1 MDIIKMAREIGHAI
15 QNEKAYKDLQTA
27 KVNADNDE
35 TLQNLIGEFNLKRM
49 AINNEASKAERNEEK
64 LKELNDQMRAAYSQ
78 IMSNENMINYNE
90 AKTQLDTLL
99 QRVLAIIN
107 QSAQGEDPD
116 TTDFS
121 SNCTHDC
128 STCGGCH

>member
-15 QNEKAYKDLQTA
+15 QDEKVYKDLQTA

-35 TLQNLIGEFNLKRM
+35 ILQNLIGEFNLKRM
-49 AINNEASKAERNEEK
+49 AINNEASKAERSEEK
-64 LKELNDQMRAAYSQ
+64 LKELNDEMRSSYSQ

-121 SNCTHDC
+121 SDCTHDC

>member
-1 MDIIKMAREIGHAI
+1 MAREIGHAI

-64 LKELNDQMRAAYSQ
+64 LKELNDEMRAAYSQ

>member
-64 LKELNDQMRAAYSQ
+64 LKELNDEMRAAYSQ